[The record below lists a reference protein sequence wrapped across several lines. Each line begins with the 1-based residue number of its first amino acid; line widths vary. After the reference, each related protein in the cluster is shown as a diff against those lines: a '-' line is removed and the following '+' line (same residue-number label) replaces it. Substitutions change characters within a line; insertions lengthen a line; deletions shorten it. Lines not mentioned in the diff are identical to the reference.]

1 MPLSAH
7 ILCANKNSSY
17 TSDILKRA
25 VSGHGHRMPMKLLEH
40 TEIKGLQLPN
50 RFIRSATWEG
60 LADGDGAC
68 TPELVDLMVKLV
80 KGGVGLIITGHTY
93 VSSAG
98 QATPR
103 QLGLYKDSLI
113 EGLKE
118 MTEAVHREGGKIIL
132 QLAHG
137 GLMARS
143 KLTGTAPQG
152 PSSEKDQ
159 DNDPGRRMTLDEI
172 EETIAAFGQ
181 AARRAKTAGFDG
193 VQIHSAHG
201 YLLNQFLSPAFN
213 LREDKYGGSV
223 ENRARALLEVYHS
236 IRRAVGRYYPIL
248 VKINSEDFVER
259 GLILRDTI
267 SIAALLDSAGV
278 DAIEVSGGT
287 FVSRHLGPCRNKII
301 FERDQAYFRKAARL
315 LRAAIK
321 APVILVGGIRSYL
334 LAERLMVE
342 GVADYISLCRPFI
355 REPGLI
361 KRWVSGD
368 LRNATCISCNACFGP
383 AMSGKGIYCV
393 EDRKIEGGS
402 R

>member
-17 TSDILKRA
+17 TSDIFKRTA
-25 VSGHGHRMPMKLLEH
+25 SGHGHRMPMKLLEH

-223 ENRARALLEVYHS
+223 ENRAR
-236 IRRAVGRYYPIL
+236 
-248 VKINSEDFVER
+248 
-259 GLILRDTI
+259 
-267 SIAALLDSAGV
+267 
-278 DAIEVSGGT
+278 
-287 FVSRHLGPCRNKII
+287 
-301 FERDQAYFRKAARL
+301 
-315 LRAAIK
+315 
-321 APVILVGGIRSYL
+321 
-334 LAERLMVE
+334 
-342 GVADYISLCRPFI
+342 
-355 REPGLI
+355 
-361 KRWVSGD
+361 
-368 LRNATCISCNACFGP
+368 
-383 AMSGKGIYCV
+383 
-393 EDRKIEGGS
+393 
-402 R
+402 